1 MIIGNDELYVN
12 GNTVLK
18 PNRVQ
23 YERPKNDEYEK
34 LKQQKNQLKRKEE
47 NEAKI
52 KKVKV
57 ISLILLSFILGFT
70 VVLRYSLIYSI
81 QKEYVEA
88 RQGMAQVNKE
98 NESLQIN
105 LIKLEDNKEI
115 KEKISG
121 LKMVSPNKN
130 TCVNVDLNKEVFNAK
145 KENKTEEGVLSYIK
159 QLIF

>member
-23 YERPKNDEYEK
+23 YEKQNNEQYEK
-34 LKQQKNQLKRKEE
+34 LKKQQKQLKRKEE
-47 NEAKI
+47 KEAKI

-57 ISLILLSFILGFT
+57 ISLILLAFVLGFT
-70 VVLRYSLIYSI
+70 VVLRYSLIYSV

-88 RQGMAQVNKE
+88 RQGIAQLNKE

-105 LIKLEDNKEI
+105 LIKLEDNQDVKA
-115 KEKISG
+115 KIAS

-130 TCVNVDLNKEVFNAK
+130 TCVNVDLNKEVFNEK